1 MDEAAHQIARA
12 INDTFS
18 SSLYFANDKEVVQL
32 LKRIVQEIYKKEYWK
47 ITIKESIPKQHW
59 NIHIKVGN
67 KNIDGQIQFNT
78 GKE

>member
-32 LKRIVQEIYKKEYWK
+32 LKRIVQEIYKKE
-47 ITIKESIPKQHW
+47 
-59 NIHIKVGN
+59 
-67 KNIDGQIQFNT
+67 
-78 GKE
+78 